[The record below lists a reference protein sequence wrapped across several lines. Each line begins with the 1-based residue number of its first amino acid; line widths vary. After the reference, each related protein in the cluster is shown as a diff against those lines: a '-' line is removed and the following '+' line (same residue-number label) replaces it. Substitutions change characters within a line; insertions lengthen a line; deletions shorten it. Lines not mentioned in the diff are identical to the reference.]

1 MTQRWSPRHIESDFK
16 VSQISRSLVM
26 EIKLKQGSVSKNL
39 LTLIVHILE
48 IGLYS
53 LFTVSQVWKESQILT
68 GYRIQDVGYMIPD
81 TGHRIQL
88 LSKSVTQRLPD

>member
-48 IGLYS
+48 LGLYS
-53 LFTVSQVWKESQILT
+53 LFTVSQDREGVSNS
-68 GYRIQDVGYMIPD
+68 YRTQD
-81 TGHRIQL
+81 TGCRIHDTRYRPQDT
-88 LSKSVTQRLPD
+88 VTQ